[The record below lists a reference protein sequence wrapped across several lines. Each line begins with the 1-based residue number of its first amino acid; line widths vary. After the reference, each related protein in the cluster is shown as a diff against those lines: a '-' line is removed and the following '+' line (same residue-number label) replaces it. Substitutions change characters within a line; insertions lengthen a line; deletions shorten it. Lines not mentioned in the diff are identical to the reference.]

1 MHTLHNKIFSLVFGL
16 IAVLFLASCAR
27 SQNQPSATAIAIR
40 GPHPAWEG
48 TASGKPQPFTRNNDD
63 LRMAVL
69 AQPVPE
75 VWLEFA
81 ERKRE
86 GQSPRT
92 TSDEKESVIQVV
104 LSPEAGE
111 ILKSFWKQ
119 SLEFNYR
126 DVFDKP
132 KSAQEGYDRDRAWI
146 NYFTTTPQKLQKIE
160 IAAPDGTRRISDE
173 EARGLVVYL
182 HKASANLVLS
192 VNQ

>member
-1 MHTLHNKIFSLVFGL
+1 
-16 IAVLFLASCAR
+16 
-27 SQNQPSATAIAIR
+27 
-40 GPHPAWEG
+40 
-48 TASGKPQPFTRNNDD
+48 
-63 LRMAVL
+63 MAVL

-104 LSPEAGE
+104 LPPEARE
-111 ILKSFWKQ
+111 ILKSFWEQ

-146 NYFTTTPQKLQKIE
+146 NYFRTAPHSLEKIE
-160 IAAPDGTRRISDE
+160 IT
-173 EARGLVVYL
+173 ARSYGICGIGFYI
-182 HKASANLVLS
+182 
-192 VNQ
+192 